1 MTKRERQL
9 IGELREQIANE
20 RERRVKVENKME
32 NLRDFLAWLLQDV
45 FEFKKG
51 EE

>member
-1 MTKRERQL
+1 MTKDKKL
-9 IGELREQIANE
+9 IKELKEQIEAE
-20 RERRVKVENKME
+20 RFRRRALENKIE
-32 NLRDFLAWLLQDV
+32 DVRDSLEWLLQDV